1 MLIDAFIFP
10 EQSSAFMKCN
20 IIIIKNAHLLKLNVV
35 NEFGKKL
42 QWRVKK
48 IIFAVTNNNDNNN
61 NNNDNNNNNNN
72 NNNNLHLLVLTQ
84 LLKRKYWTIK
94 K

>member
-48 IIFAVTNNNDNNN
+48 TIFAVTNNNNDNNN
-61 NNNDNNNNNNN
+61 HNNNNNNN
-72 NNNNLHLLVLTQ
+72 NNNNVHSLVLTQ
-84 LLKRKYWTIK
+84 LRKRKN
-94 K
+94 

>member
-42 QWRVKK
+42 QGRVKK
-48 IIFAVTNNNDNNN
+48 IIFAEDKS
-61 NNNDNNNNNNN
+61 
-72 NNNNLHLLVLTQ
+72 L
-84 LLKRKYWTIK
+84 RKGNTKEWF
-94 K
+94 